1 MTRVAI
7 VGGGR
12 MGQAHAEAWVAL
24 APEVEVAAV
33 VDRAVPHPLAAV
45 PDARPTT
52 DLDAVLRDETIGI
65 LSICTP
71 TDTHL
76 ELAGRALAAGKH
88 VLLEKPLARTA
99 EDGEEL
105 VRLAAHASGTLMV
118 AHVVRFFP
126 GYVAVRELAEAGSL
140 GTLREV
146 HASRISP
153 TGGRPPWLEDEERSG
168 GVLLDLAV
176 HDLDQLLLFLGPAR
190 RVEVSRLDDGTLEV
204 RVEHAS
210 GAVGSVRAGWDAPL
224 STPFRTSLEVVG
236 DRGRARYSFASGIE
250 DRSELEVAVDG
261 AERTLAVDP
270 DSPYTAQARAFLD
283 CIRTGTAPRDGD
295 PSASLAAVRLALAA
309 RESLLGGGA
318 VAVG

>member
-1 MTRVAI
+1 MTGVAI

-12 MGQAHAEAWVAL
+12 MGQAHAEAWAAL
-24 APEVEVAAV
+24 APEVAVAAV
-33 VDRAVPHPLAAV
+33 VDRAVSRPLAAV
-45 PDARPTT
+45 PNARPTT
-52 DLDAVLRDETIGI
+52 DLDEVLRDRSIEV

-76 ELAGRALAAGKH
+76 DLAGRALAAGKH

-99 EDGEEL
+99 AAGEEL
-105 VRLAAHASGTLMV
+105 VRLAGEAAGVLMV

-126 GYVAVRELAEAGSL
+126 GYVAVRELAEAGAL
-140 GTLREV
+140 GALREV
-146 HASRISP
+146 HASRVSP

-210 GAVGSVRAGWDAPL
+210 GALGSVRAGWDAPL

-250 DRSELEVAVDG
+250 EISELEVAADG
-261 AERTLAVDP
+261 DQRTVAVDP

-283 CIRTGTAPRDGD
+283 CIRMGTAPRDGD
-295 PSASLAAVRLALAA
+295 PAESLAAVRLALAA

-318 VAVG
+318 VEVG

>member
-12 MGQAHAEAWVAL
+12 MGQAHAAAWADL

-33 VDRAVPHPLAAV
+33 VDRTPRPPLAAV
-45 PDARPTT
+45 PRARPTT
-52 DLDAVLRDETIGI
+52 ELDEVLRDATIEI

-76 ELAGRALAAGKH
+76 DLARRALGAGKH
-88 VLLEKPLARTA
+88 VLLEKPLARTVT
-99 EDGEEL
+99 DGEAL
-105 VRLAAHASGTLMV
+105 VRLAAEAPGILMV

-126 GYVAVRELAEAGSL
+126 GYIAVRELAEGGSL

-190 RVEVSRLDDGTLEV
+190 RVEVSRLDDGALEA
-204 RVEHAS
+204 RVEHTS

-224 STPFRTSLEVVG
+224 STPFRTSLEAVG
-236 DRGRARYSFASGIE
+236 DRGRARYSFASGTE

-261 AERTLAVDP
+261 SEHTVAVDP

-283 CIRTGTAPRDGD
+283 CIRTGSAPRDGD

-309 RESLLGGGA
+309 RESLRGGGA
-318 VAVG
+318 VEVG